1 MYVCIVTGENGKYL
15 NNLGVAASS
24 QRTIAPPG
32 VFPPCH
38 EASRDTPHMSHVYF
52 RAEERDG
59 STFLDG
65 SMFQQLQIT

>member
-1 MYVCIVTGENGKYL
+1 MAPYKVALCGCEAAWCVYVCIVTGENGKYL

-38 EASRDTPHMSHVYF
+38 AVSRGVT
-52 RAEERDG
+52 
-59 STFLDG
+59 
-65 SMFQQLQIT
+65 